1 MSNLIDIIEKEGLR
15 TDLPEFR
22 VGDTVKIN
30 LKFKEI
36 TKATSSGSKN
46 IRVDKTVKEE
56 IKTQAFE
63 GTVIARK
70 NSGIR
75 ETITV
80 RKIAAAGIGVEKTF
94 QLNSPSI
101 SSIEITR
108 KGRVRRAKLFYL
120 RERTGKS
127 ARVASAKLV
136 VVKKAD

>member
-1 MSNLIDIIEKEGLR
+1 MNSIIDTIEREGLR

-22 VGDTVKIN
+22 VGDTVRVN
-30 LKFKEI
+30 LQFKEI
-36 TKATSSGSKN
+36 TKAAASGASKN

-56 IKTQAFE
+56 VKHQAFE

-80 RKIAAAGIGVEKTF
+80 RKIASGGIGVEKLF

-101 SSIEITR
+101 KSIDVIR

-120 RERTGKS
+120 RGRTGKA
-127 ARVASAKLV
+127 ARVPTTKQFN
-136 VVKKAD
+136 